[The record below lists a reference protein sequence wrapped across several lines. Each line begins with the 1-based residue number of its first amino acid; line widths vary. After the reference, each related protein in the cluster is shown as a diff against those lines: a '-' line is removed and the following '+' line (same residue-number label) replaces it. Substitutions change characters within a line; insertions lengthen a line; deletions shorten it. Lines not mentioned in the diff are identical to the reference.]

1 MENEKEKE
9 KQLLVKPKEK
19 LKKGKQGILH
29 VVFSRTGIII
39 LMALIQLGIL
49 LICFKLIRDYV
60 FVTYWGMVFLGIWL
74 VIVIISKPG
83 NPAFQIAWIVPI
95 LTVPVFGA
103 LFYLYFNTQ
112 IGSRQ
117 LNKLILEEQA
127 HTASFVE
134 QDPETERKLREE
146 SPQMANLASYLR
158 KAGGSAVHENT
169 SARYFSSGEEVLE
182 PLLQELRSAN
192 KFIFI
197 EFFIINPGFM
207 WDSVLEILKAKAQE
221 GVEVRLLY
229 DGMNELFRLPHGY
242 PQELEKYGIKCRVFA
257 PIIPALSTT
266 QNNRDHRKIVVVDG
280 RMAMT
285 GGINLADEYINR
297 KVRFGYWKDAAIMI
311 EGDAVKSFTLMFLRM
326 WKVTNPKTQEAED
339 YRKYIDVPPAD
350 KTGRESGYVLPFD
363 DNPLDGELASE
374 LVYMDILYSAKKYVH
389 IMTPYLVLDHEMI
402 VALTYA
408 AKRGVDV
415 KIMMPHVPDKK
426 YAFLLARTYYNELLD
441 AGVQIFEFEPGFVHT
456 KAIVSDDEKAVV
468 GSINM
473 DFRSFYFSFECGVLL
488 YRNTAVAG
496 LENDFETALKK
507 CLTVTHD
514 FYKKQLLIGRIAGK
528 VLRLFA
534 PLM

>member
-1 MENEKEKE
+1 MENEKEK
-9 KQLLVKPKEK
+9 QLLMKPKEK
-19 LKKGKQGILH
+19 LQQGKRGLLQ
-29 VVFSRTGIII
+29 VVFGRTGIILLLVLVQI
-39 LMALIQLGIL
+39 GIL
-49 LICFKLIRDYV
+49 LIGFKLIRDYV
-60 FVTYWGMVFLGIWL
+60 FAAYWATVFLGIWL
-74 VIVIISKPG
+74 VIAIISRRG

-103 LFYLYFNTQ
+103 LFYLYFYTQ

-117 LNKLILEEQA
+117 LNRMILEEQA
-127 HTASFVE
+127 GTASLVT
-134 QDPETERKLREE
+134 QNPETARKLYEE
-146 SPQMANLASYLR
+146 SPQMANLAGYLR
-158 KAGGSAVHENT
+158 KAGGSAVHQNT
-169 SARYFSSGEEVLE
+169 SAQYFSSGEELLE
-182 PLLQELRSAN
+182 PFLSELRAAR

-207 WDSVLEILKAKAQE
+207 WDSVLEILKAKVKE
-221 GVEVRLLY
+221 GVEVRVLY
-229 DGMNELFRLPHGY
+229 DGMNDLFRLPKDY
-242 PQELEKYGIKCRVFA
+242 PKELEKYGIKCRVFA

-280 RMAMT
+280 KMAMT

-297 KVRFGYWKDAAIMI
+297 KERFGYWKDAAIMVK
-311 EGDAVKSFTLMFLRM
+311 GDAVKSFTLMFLRM
-326 WKVTNPKTQEAED
+326 WKVAGPRRAQES
-339 YRKYIDVPPAD
+339 YKKYIETPLVGM
-350 KTGRESGYVLPFD
+350 KVEESGYVIPFD
-363 DNPLDGELASE
+363 DNPLDGELAGE

-402 VALTYA
+402 TALTYA

-415 KIMMPHVPDKK
+415 RIIMPHIPDKK

-441 AGVQIFEFEPGFVHT
+441 AGVHIHEFEPGFVHT

-473 DFRSFYFSFECGVLL
+473 DFRSFYLSFECGVLL
-488 YRNTAVAG
+488 YKNTAVPA
-496 LENDFETALKK
+496 LEEDYQKTLKK
-507 CLTVTHD
+507 CLTVTPD
-514 FYKKQLLIGRIAGK
+514 LYNSQPLLNKIAGK